1 MNEEKLMPEAL
12 IVFKEPPSQRTMA
25 DLKARYRVTALMPP
39 RLAALDLQEGQLQEL
54 QRMAGVE
61 AVLTGPEN
69 PLPASLTEQERLF
82 IMGWLQRR
90 QGGKQRK
97 GEGLP
102 WDAEGY
108 LPPDKPPS
116 R

>member
-1 MNEEKLMPEAL
+1 MKQEILMWEVL
-12 IVFKEPPSQRTMA
+12 VLFKEPPSPRAMTN
-25 DLKARYRVTALMPP
+25 LKARYRVTSLMPP
-39 RLAALDLQEGQLQEL
+39 RLVVLDMQENELPEL

-61 AVLTGPEN
+61 AVLTGPTSS
-69 PLPASLTEQERLF
+69 LPASLTEQERLF
-82 IMGWLQRR
+82 ITGWLQRR
-90 QGGKQRK
+90 HGGKQRK

-108 LPPDKPPS
+108 LPPDKPQS